1 MMRLICVVGLSGAL
15 ALGACSSSSSN
26 KNDSGAGGSTADGST
41 DVVDAGPALV
51 TVSGTAAPHPLTA
64 GLDPTAATTQFNM
77 INVAVVDP
85 SIVLSNPAA
94 APLAGGALDTST
106 GNCPAATGCAW
117 SFDNVNISGISLGL
131 VGILSDARTASPVWV
146 KTGTGAGAGDFIA
159 MEKQTRAPITNRP
172 LFAVSTMSEAKL
184 AAFAATVLS
193 DTTIVA
199 GSLTQRGF
207 MIASILGKQSAGAMP
222 VMGATLTPTD
232 ATRVNIIYPSAD
244 FMSVGTSTSATGT
257 VLVVPKAGGTNATP
271 VVTSWAVT
279 APSGDTRVW
288 PTLTAGSTPGTAF
301 VILFAANE
309 TP

>member
-1 MMRLICVVGLSGAL
+1 MMMRLICVMGLSGAL
-15 ALGACSSSSSN
+15 AVGACSSSGN
-26 KNDSGAGGSTADGST
+26 KSDSGAGGSTADAGH
-41 DVVDAGPALV
+41 DAADAGPALV

-64 GLDPTAATTQFNM
+64 GLDPTADFSM
-77 INVAVVDP
+77 INVAIVDP
-85 SIVLSNPAA
+85 SVVLANPAA
-94 APLAGGALDTST
+94 PPLQGGPLDTTS
-106 GNCPAATGCAW
+106 CPTTGCTW

-146 KTGTGAGAGDFIA
+146 ETGTGAGSGDFIM
-159 MEKQTRAPITNRP
+159 MEKQTRAPITDRP
-172 LFAVSTMSEAKL
+172 LFAVSTGTEAKL

-193 DTTIVA
+193 DTSIVA

-207 MIASILGKQSAGAMP
+207 MIGSIVSKLSEGAKPVAGAM
-222 VMGATLTPTD
+222 VTPGD
-232 ATRVNIIYPSAD
+232 ATRVNVIYPSAD

-257 VLVVPKAGGTNATP
+257 VLVVPKAGGTNSTP
-271 VVTSWAVT
+271 VVTSWSVT
-279 APSGDTRVW
+279 APTGDTRVW